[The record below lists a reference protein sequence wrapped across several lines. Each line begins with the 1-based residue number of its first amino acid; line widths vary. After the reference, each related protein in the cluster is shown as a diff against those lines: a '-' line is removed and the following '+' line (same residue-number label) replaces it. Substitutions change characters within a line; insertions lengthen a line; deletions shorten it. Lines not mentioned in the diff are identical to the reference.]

1 MSNQVKKKEIEMETR
16 EILKLALIDGLG
28 TAFLV
33 IAIMLTEGNID
44 KIIFSFYTI
53 IMVIGNV
60 SGAHINPA
68 VTLGIWLYNGNL
80 LARHH
85 LVKVISYIISQ
96 FAFALLAA
104 FLSRALYDTETIN
117 FSTSYDIFR
126 VFLIESLFAGTLVFV
141 VLLINTKATRPTDT
155 TWVNGMIVA
164 LQLYFIIK
172 ANDNISGGSYN
183 PAVYFGINIIS
194 YLYGSDNALTYL
206 PVMLFGP
213 LTGSIVFSILFKYA
227 YKPAYEKSSTKIIHE
242 IEE

>member
-1 MSNQVKKKEIEMETR
+1 MSNQVEKKNIEMETK
-16 EILKLALIDGLG
+16 EILKLALVDGLG

-33 IAIMLTEGNID
+33 TAIMLTNGNID
-44 KIIFSFYTI
+44 KIIFAFYTI

-80 LARHH
+80 FAKHH
-85 LVKVISYIISQ
+85 LVKVISYIASQ
-96 FAFALLAA
+96 FAFAFLAA
-104 FLSRALYDTETIN
+104 LVSRALYDSETVN
-117 FSTSYDIFR
+117 FNTTFDNFR
-126 VFLIESLFAGTLVFV
+126 VFFIESLFAGTLVFV
-141 VLLINTKATRPTDT
+141 VLLINTVATRPTDT

-183 PAVYFGINIIS
+183 PAVYFGINVIS
-194 YLYGSDNALTYL
+194 YIYGSEQALTYL
-206 PVMLFGP
+206 PVMLLGP
-213 LTGSIVFSILFKYA
+213 LTGSIIFSMLFKYA
-227 YKPAYEKSSTKIIHE
+227 YKPAYEKNSTKIIHE